1 MVQKA
6 LLQASGDGTAVP
18 AGVVGT
24 ELVFNG
30 SATATTAAATEIG
43 FLGLPIGV
51 WLVNASV
58 FLNDAAGSTG
68 ANVYMQI
75 KGSAS
80 YTVAD
85 TQLGYLG
92 ASGQLT
98 TVTFPIRTVT
108 VQTAGE
114 ATETIKIRV
123 QAIGANRTALISIH
137 AVRIA

>member
-6 LLQASGDGTAVP
+6 QLQGAGDGTAVP

-30 SATATTAAATEIG
+30 SATALTSGPTEIG
-43 FLGLPIGV
+43 FLSLPIGV
-51 WLVNASV
+51 WLVNAAV
-58 FLNDAAGSTG
+58 YLNDAASSTG
-68 ANVYMQI
+68 ANTYMQI
-75 KGSAS
+75 KGSSS
-80 YTVAD
+80 YTVGD
-85 TQLGYLG
+85 TQLGYG
-92 ASGQLT
+92 AASSQST

-123 QAIGANRTALISIH
+123 QALGANRGVLISIH